1 MKEKKRLGRG
11 LEAILGESAKE
22 AARPSIVE
30 IDLDLLSPN
39 RAQPRLGFDK
49 DKLAQLA
56 QSIKSKGLVQPIL
69 VRRTNAGYEI
79 VVGERRWRAA
89 QMAGLSSIP
98 AIVKDF
104 SSSDLLATALIE
116 NIQRADLNPLEV
128 ATAFDKLLKE
138 AELSHAQ
145 IAKQVGMNRSSV
157 TNYLRLLALPESIK
171 RDLLDEKVSMGH
183 ARALLS
189 LNDAVKQRALADLVI
204 VKGLSVRRTEEI
216 AREVTEKRPK
226 APEPQSNEL
235 VALQDQLCAL
245 LGTKVSIKSGKRGA
259 GKIVIQ
265 YYSDD
270 DLDRL
275 LSILKA

>member
-22 AARPSIVE
+22 AARPSVVD

-39 RAQPRLGFDK
+39 RAQPRLRFDK
-49 DKLAQLA
+49 EKLAQLA

-69 VRRTNAGYEI
+69 VRRTDGGYEI

-104 SSSDLLATALIE
+104 SGSDLLATTLIE
-116 NIQRADLNPLEV
+116 NIQRADLNALEV
-128 ATAFDKLLKE
+128 ATAFDKLHEE
-138 AELSHAQ
+138 AGLSHAQ

-171 RDLLDEKVSMGH
+171 GDLLDEKVSMGH
-183 ARALLS
+183 ARVLLS
-189 LNDAVKQRALADLVI
+189 LSDVAKQRALADLVI
-204 VKGLSVRRTEEI
+204 AKGLSVRRTEEI
-216 AREVTEKRPK
+216 ARKMERTPK
-226 APEPQSNEL
+226 APEPQPSEL

-245 LGTKVSIKSGKRGA
+245 LGTKVSIRSGKRGT
-259 GKIVIQ
+259 GKIVIE

>member
-1 MKEKKRLGRG
+1 
-11 LEAILGESAKE
+11 
-22 AARPSIVE
+22 VVD

-39 RAQPRLGFDK
+39 KTQPRLRFDK
-49 DKLAQLA
+49 EKLAQLA
-56 QSIKSKGLVQPIL
+56 QSIKSKGVVQPII
-69 VRRTNAGYEI
+69 VRRTDAGYEI

-89 QMAGLSSIP
+89 QMAGLSRIP
-98 AIVKDF
+98 ALVKDL
-104 SSSDLLATALIE
+104 SSSDLLATTLIE

-128 ATAFDKLLKE
+128 ATAFDKLHKE
-138 AELSHAQ
+138 AGLSHAQ
-145 IAKQVGMNRSSV
+145 IARQVGMNRSSV

-171 RDLLDEKVSMGH
+171 GNLLDEKVSMGH

-189 LNDAVKQRALADLVI
+189 LLDSARQRALADLVI
-204 VKGLSVRRTEEI
+204 AKGLSVRRTEEI
-216 AREVTEKRPK
+216 ARKMTEPTPK
-226 APEPQSNEL
+226 APEPQRNEL

-245 LGTKVSIKSGKRGA
+245 LGTKVTIRGGKRGP
-259 GKIVIQ
+259 GKIVIE

>member
-1 MKEKKRLGRG
+1 VKEKKRLGRG
-11 LEAILGESAKE
+11 LEAILGESVKE

-39 RAQPRLGFDK
+39 KAQPRLRFDK
-49 DKLAQLA
+49 GKLAQLA

-69 VRRTNAGYEI
+69 VRRTRSGYEI

-89 QMAGLSSIP
+89 QMAGLSTIP
-98 AIVKDF
+98 AIVKDL

-138 AELSHAQ
+138 AGLSHAQ
-145 IAKQVGMNRSSV
+145 IATQVGMNRSSV

-171 RDLLDEKVSMGH
+171 GDLLDEKVSMGH

-189 LNDAVKQRALADLVI
+189 LDNTAKQRALADLVI
-204 VKGLSVRRTEEI
+204 AQGLSVRRTEEI
-216 AREVTEKRPK
+216 ARKMTERTPE
-226 APEPQSNEL
+226 ALEPQPTEL

-245 LGTKVSIKSGKRGA
+245 LGTKVRIRSGKRGA
-259 GKIVIQ
+259 GKIVIE

>member
-1 MKEKKRLGRG
+1 L
-11 LEAILGESAKE
+11 
-22 AARPSIVE
+22 IVE

-39 RAQPRLGFDK
+39 KAQPRLRFDK

-56 QSIKSKGLVQPIL
+56 QSIESKGLVQPIL

-89 QMAGLSSIP
+89 QMAGLSRIP

-138 AELSHAQ
+138 AGLSHAQ

-157 TNYLRLLALPESIK
+157 TNYLRLLALPDSIK
-171 RDLLDEKVSMGH
+171 GDLLDEKVSMGH
-183 ARALLS
+183 ARALLP
-189 LNDAVKQRALADLVI
+189 LNDAAKQRALADLVI
-204 VKGLSVRRTEEI
+204 AKGLSVRRTEEL
-216 AREVTEKRPK
+216 ARKMIEERPK
-226 APEPQSNEL
+226 ATEPQSSEI
-235 VALQDQLCAL
+235 VAIQDQLCAL

-259 GKIVIQ
+259 GKIVIE